1 LQLFSP
7 LCLRAVVLRFLC
19 FSNVAQS
26 SKTADLIKDEI
37 GSLLKVPNS
46 TRWNSV
52 FDADARLVQIFE
64 TRNKLNG
71 LNRVCNTLKVPPF
84 TSVNFTLKQ
93 FFFEITL

>member
-1 LQLFSP
+1 M
-7 LCLRAVVLRFLC
+7 LRR
-19 FSNVAQS
+19 N
-26 SKTADLIKDEI
+26 SKSADLIKDET

-52 FDADARLVQIFE
+52 FDAVARLVQIFE

-84 TSVNFTLKQ
+84 TSGNFTLKHI
-93 FFFEITL
+93 FLKSPCECYKI